1 VTVAVIGLGLM
12 GGSLAYALRGFA
24 GTRVGYDRDPAVRRA
39 AVEAGAAD
47 TAADTPEQA
56 IAQADLTVF
65 CTPPADIRADI
76 ERFAPVF
83 RRGSVV
89 TELGGLKRETAR
101 LAESV
106 LPPDVDYAGV
116 HPMAGRELSGFAN
129 ADGDLFRGTGFLITP
144 VRRTK
149 PETVERLRDMARHIG
164 ADKIAAVG
172 PEEHDRI
179 IAYTSDLMHV
189 AAFGLTLSYEPG
201 SAPAFRAGA
210 FRDCTRVARS
220 DPELWAALLS
230 QNRDMLLPRLR
241 TYLDGLN
248 RVYTALESG
257 DEAALRGLLSKA
269 QNGKKELEA
278 L

>member
-1 VTVAVIGLGLM
+1 VTVAVVGLGLM
-12 GGSLAYALRGFA
+12 GGSLGYALRGFA
-24 GTRVGYDRDPAVRRA
+24 ATRIGFDRDPDVRRA
-39 AVEAGAAD
+39 ALEASAVDD
-47 TAADTPEQA
+47 TADAPEQA

-65 CTPPADIRADI
+65 CTPPAQIGADIR
-76 ERFAPVF
+76 RFAPVF

-89 TELGGLKRETAR
+89 TELGGLKRDTAR

-106 LPPDVDYAGV
+106 LPPDADYAGV

-164 ADKIAAVG
+164 ADKIAVVG

-201 SAPAFRAGA
+201 SGGAFRAGA

-241 TYLDGLN
+241 TYLDGLHG
-248 RVYTALESG
+248 VYAALDAGDETALR
-257 DEAALRGLLSKA
+257 DLLRAA
-269 QNGKKELEA
+269 QTGKKELEA

>member
-12 GGSLAYALRGFA
+12 GGSLGYALRGFA
-24 GTRVGYDRDPAVRRA
+24 GTRVGYDRDPSVRRA
-39 AVEAGAAD
+39 ALDASAVDA
-47 TAADTPEQA
+47 AADTPEQA
-56 IAQADLTVF
+56 IARAGLTVF
-65 CTPPADIRADI
+65 CTPPAQIRADI
-76 ERFAPVF
+76 ERFAGLF

-106 LPPDVDYAGV
+106 LPPDVDYAGI
-116 HPMAGRELSGFAN
+116 HPMAGRELSGFGN
-129 ADGDLFRGTGFLITP
+129 ADGNLFRGTGFLITP
-144 VRRTK
+144 VPRTK
-149 PETVERLRDMARHIG
+149 PETVEKLRNLARHIG
-164 ADKIAAVG
+164 ADKIAVVG
-172 PEEHDRI
+172 AEEHDRI

-189 AAFGLTLSYEPG
+189 AAFGLTLDYEPG
-201 SAPAFRAGA
+201 SGGAFRAGA

-248 RVYTALESG
+248 GVYTALESA
-257 DEAALRGLLSKA
+257 DEDALRDLLTKA
-269 QNGKKELEA
+269 QMGKKELEA